1 MYGHTSQYTNLLVK
15 LIAFLFSVKWKGI
28 RVRKLPLLTTDIV
41 YYIKGNCL
49 EKIPAPFAAENVL
62 VCC

>member
-1 MYGHTSQYTNLLVK
+1 MLQ
-15 LIAFLFSVKWKGI
+15 VKWKGI

-49 EKIPAPFAAENVL
+49 EKIPFLLVQKVSCFAVHPSPITA
-62 VCC
+62 